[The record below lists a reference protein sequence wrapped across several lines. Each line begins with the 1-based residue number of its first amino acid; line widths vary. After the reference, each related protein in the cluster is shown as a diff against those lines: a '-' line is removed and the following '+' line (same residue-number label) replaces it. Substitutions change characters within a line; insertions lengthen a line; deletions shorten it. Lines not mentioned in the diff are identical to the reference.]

1 MCLPLGERAFFIVSH
16 EATVASNIGRKN
28 GCEPS
33 RYAFAGQDMSPVSVE
48 GRFKLSV
55 VHCSMGSRDPNALC
69 GRSRFGSP
77 AHKIPHRRGG
87 RGILNAINVLGLVAW
102 KRAGRALMKR
112 LSIWPISCARAT
124 TDTQWL
130 IGRSATS
137 FKQFNH
143 LTTH

>member
-28 GCEPS
+28 GREPS
-33 RYAFAGQDMSPVSVE
+33 GYAFAGQNISPVSVE
-48 GRFKLSV
+48 GLFKLSV

-87 RGILNAINVLGLVAW
+87 RGILNAINVLGVQTRWNSPNEKADQLLPGDYGRPVAN
-102 KRAGRALMKR
+102 RGRHVVQT
-112 LSIWPISCARAT
+112 I
-124 TDTQWL
+124 
-130 IGRSATS
+130 
-137 FKQFNH
+137 
-143 LTTH
+143 LTI

>member
-1 MCLPLGERAFFIVSH
+1 MPMCLPLGERAFFIVSH

-69 GRSRFGSP
+69 GRSRF
-77 AHKIPHRRGG
+77 ADEV
-87 RGILNAINVLGLVAW
+87 ALGHQHTRYHTAAAV
-102 KRAGRALMKR
+102 GE
-112 LSIWPISCARAT
+112 S
-124 TDTQWL
+124 
-130 IGRSATS
+130 
-137 FKQFNH
+137 
-143 LTTH
+143 